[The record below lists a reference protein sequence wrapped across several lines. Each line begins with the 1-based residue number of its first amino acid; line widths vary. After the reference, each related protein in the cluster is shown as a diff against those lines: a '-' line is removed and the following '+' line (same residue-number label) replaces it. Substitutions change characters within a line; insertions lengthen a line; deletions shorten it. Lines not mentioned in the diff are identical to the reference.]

1 MEAACATYI
10 SFCEKNTLVPPH
22 FAEIKKALAEI
33 EEELLLSMA
42 EACIQDRGGSLNDA
56 SKENTF
62 SDKSRGTT
70 SKEIIPPHCMIIE

>member
-1 MEAACATYI
+1 MRCTIYI
-10 SFCEKNTLVPPH
+10 FLRGKHITSPP